1 MSEIKKQWYVVRAI
15 GGKEAKVKEYIEA
28 EVRHN
33 HLEDYISQVLIPT
46 EKVYTI
52 RNGKKVSKEKVSYP
66 GYVLVEAAFVGQIPI
81 LIRNTPNVLGFL
93 GDTKEDSRKMIATPL
108 RPQEVARILGRVDE
122 MNAMEEENEIPFF
135 VGETVK
141 VTDGPFSS
149 FQGTIEAVDNER
161 KKLTV
166 SVKIFGRK
174 TPMELGFT
182 AKEVA
187 AFIKLQ
193 IKGGAANPSPPVG
206 PALGSK
212 GVNIMDFCKQFNA
225 RTQDKAGKVLPVI
238 ITVYSDK
245 SFDFVVKQPPVA
257 IQLKEA
263 AKVQSGSA
271 QPNRNK
277 VGQVTWE
284 QIREIAQDKMSDMNC
299 FTLESAMRM
308 VAGTARS
315 MGINVVGEFPNL

>member
-1 MSEIKKQWYVVRAI
+1 M
-15 GGKEAKVKEYIEA
+15 
-28 EVRHN
+28 
-33 HLEDYISQVLIPT
+33 LIPT

-81 LIRNTPNVLGFL
+81 IISNTPNVLGFL
-93 GDTKEDSRKMIATPL
+93 GDTKEDSRKMNATPL

-141 VTDGPFSS
+141 VTDGHFSS

-182 AKEVA
+182 QVEKE
-187 AFIKLQ
+187 
-193 IKGGAANPSPPVG
+193 
-206 PALGSK
+206 
-212 GVNIMDFCKQFNA
+212 
-225 RTQDKAGKVLPVI
+225 
-238 ITVYSDK
+238 
-245 SFDFVVKQPPVA
+245 
-257 IQLKEA
+257 
-263 AKVQSGSA
+263 
-271 QPNRNK
+271 
-277 VGQVTWE
+277 
-284 QIREIAQDKMSDMNC
+284 
-299 FTLESAMRM
+299 
-308 VAGTARS
+308 
-315 MGINVVGEFPNL
+315 

>member
-15 GGKEAKVKEYIEA
+15 GGKEGKVKEYIEA
-28 EVRHN
+28 EIRHNHLEDYISQVLIPTEKVYTIRNGKKVSKEKVSYPGYVLVEGKVKEYIEAEIRHN

-81 LIRNTPNVLGFL
+81 IIRNTPNVLGFL
-93 GDTKEDSRKMIATPL
+93 GDTKEDSRKMNATPL

-122 MNAMEEENEIPFF
+122 LNAQEEENEIPFF

-174 TPMELGFT
+174 TPMELSFT
-182 AKEVA
+182 QVEKE
-187 AFIKLQ
+187 
-193 IKGGAANPSPPVG
+193 
-206 PALGSK
+206 
-212 GVNIMDFCKQFNA
+212 
-225 RTQDKAGKVLPVI
+225 
-238 ITVYSDK
+238 
-245 SFDFVVKQPPVA
+245 
-257 IQLKEA
+257 
-263 AKVQSGSA
+263 
-271 QPNRNK
+271 
-277 VGQVTWE
+277 
-284 QIREIAQDKMSDMNC
+284 
-299 FTLESAMRM
+299 
-308 VAGTARS
+308 
-315 MGINVVGEFPNL
+315 